1 MSYLQRVRRAVDFI
15 ESNLDQ
21 ELDLADVA
29 AHAGISRWHF
39 QRMFKALTKETLKSY
54 IRQRRLALA
63 LDKLLTTQ
71 ERILDISISAG
82 YESQEAFTR
91 AFKQAFDHTPHE
103 FRRIGSK
110 NLFLKKVEIDAGYLR
125 HINQNLS
132 LEPRLIEQAPMRCVG
147 MQTEFFSSDSEKN
160 NIASQ
165 IPPLW
170 AAFLPHLEAIPNRVP
185 GVCYGIIEQSAE
197 GSEQLKY
204 TAAMQVTEVSAELPE
219 GMLAVQIPGATYAH
233 FDHRGEVTNLDHSV
247 NYIYS
252 NWLCSSDLRHTYGP
266 DLEVYGAEYHPTSED
281 SVIQYAI
288 PVVRG

>member
-1 MSYLQRVRRAVDFI
+1 MSYLQRVRRAVDYI
-15 ESNLDQ
+15 EANLDQ
-21 ELDLADVA
+21 DLDLADVA

-63 LDKLLTTQ
+63 LDKLLTSD
-71 ERILDISISAG
+71 ERILEISISAG

-91 AFKQAFDHTPHE
+91 AFKQAFDYTPHE
-103 FRRIGSK
+103 FRRVGSK
-110 NLFLKKVEIDAGYLR
+110 NLFLKKVEIDAAYLR

-132 LEPRLIEQAPMRCVG
+132 LEPRFVEQPAMLCVG
-147 MQTEFFSSDSEKN
+147 MQTKFFSSDSEKN

-165 IPPLW
+165 IPALW
-170 AAFLPHLEAIPNRVP
+170 AAFLPHLEAIPKRVP
-185 GVCYGIIEQSAE
+185 GVCYGVIDQAAE

-204 TAAMQVTEVSAELPE
+204 TAAMQVTEPSVELPP
-219 GMLAVQIPGATYAH
+219 GMLNVRIPAASYAH
-233 FDHRGEVTNLDHSV
+233 FDHRGAVQNLDHTV
-247 NYIYS
+247 NYVYS
-252 NWLCSSDLRHTYGP
+252 NWLCGSDFKHTYGP
-266 DLEVYGAEYHPTSED
+266 DLEVYGAEYHPTSEE